1 MMHVFYLFPLDLSSS
16 IAPSFQSHPVFDIA
30 AERVPPNDAA
40 SRLSGFGDRS
50 WDSFKN
56 SFKTQGI
63 EFSFLSQRALRMVF
77 ADSIAPKTP
86 VSKLKRP
93 FVC

>member
-1 MMHVFYLFPLDLSSS
+1 M
-16 IAPSFQSHPVFDIA
+16 
-30 AERVPPNDAA
+30 
-40 SRLSGFGDRS
+40 SRFVGFGDKS
-50 WDSFKN
+50 WDNLKN
-56 SFKTQGI
+56 FFQTQSV

>member
-1 MMHVFYLFPLDLSSS
+1 M
-16 IAPSFQSHPVFDIA
+16 
-30 AERVPPNDAA
+30 
-40 SRLSGFGDRS
+40 SRFVGFGDKS

-56 SFKTQGI
+56 YYQTQGV

-93 FVC
+93 FAC

>member
-1 MMHVFYLFPLDLSSS
+1 M
-16 IAPSFQSHPVFDIA
+16 
-30 AERVPPNDAA
+30 
-40 SRLSGFGDRS
+40 SRFVGFGDKS
-50 WDSFKN
+50 WDNFKN
-56 SFKTQGI
+56 YFQTQGV

-93 FVC
+93 FAC

>member
-1 MMHVFYLFPLDLSSS
+1 M
-16 IAPSFQSHPVFDIA
+16 
-30 AERVPPNDAA
+30 
-40 SRLSGFGDRS
+40 SRFVAFGDKS
-50 WDSFKN
+50 WDNFKN
-56 SFKTQGI
+56 YFQTQGV

-93 FVC
+93 FAC